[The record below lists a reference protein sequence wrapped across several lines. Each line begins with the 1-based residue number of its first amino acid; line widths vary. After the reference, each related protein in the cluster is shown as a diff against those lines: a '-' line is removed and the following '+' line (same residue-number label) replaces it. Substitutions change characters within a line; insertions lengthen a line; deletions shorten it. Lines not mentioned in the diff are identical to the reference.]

1 MTWLN
6 VMEYMCLKHV
16 YICIAVKN
24 QVNKTGVLGSS
35 QQDGSVGIQS
45 TRRECWDPVNKTG
58 VLGFSQQD
66 GSVGIQLTRREYW
79 GPVNKTGVLG
89 SS

>member
-6 VMEYMCLKHV
+6 VMEYMRLKHV
-16 YICIAVKN
+16 YICIAVNN

-35 QQDGSVGIQS
+35 QQDGRVGIQS

-58 VLGFSQQD
+58 VLGSSQQD
-66 GSVGIQLTRREYW
+66 RSVVIQSTRQECW
-79 GPVNKTGVLG
+79 DPVNKTGVL
-89 SS
+89 

>member
-35 QQDGSVGIQS
+35 QQDGSVGFQS
-45 TRRECWDPVNKTG
+45 TKRECWDPVNKTG
-58 VLGFSQQD
+58 VLGSGQQD
-66 GSVGIQLTRREYW
+66 RNVGIQSTRQVCW
-79 GPVNKTGVLG
+79 DPVNKTGVL
-89 SS
+89 